1 VLTFWCLFAKKEKD
15 KMWQQLYIML
25 LAIYLAFF
33 FPPYQKLLSSTCS
46 FFFFFWILQ
55 ELNHDGNA
63 EATLYFDAYDIY
75 KDLGRLR
82 CSDESSE
89 YANESNG
96 VE

>member
-1 VLTFWCLFAKKEKD
+1 
-15 KMWQQLYIML
+15 MWQQLYIML

-33 FPPYQKLLSSTCS
+33 FPPYQKLLCS
-46 FFFFFWILQ
+46 ACRIFFFWILQ
-55 ELNHDGNA
+55 ELNHDGNT

-75 KDLGRLR
+75 KDLGRLW

-89 YANESNG
+89 YANESDG

>member
-1 VLTFWCLFAKKEKD
+1 VATVIYYAFSYLFSLFLFSLSKTI
-15 KMWQQLYIML
+15 LF
-25 LAIYLAFF
+25 YL
-33 FPPYQKLLSSTCS
+33 QH
-46 FFFFFWILQ
+46 FFFFLILQ

-82 CSDESSE
+82 CCDESSE